1 MFGKKGTVAT
11 SPAKPKQRIFQR
23 VGSGLKH
30 ILGGVGGLALGVVK
44 TGGIAFGCERLVEW
58 GYEAYTGNKVDW
70 HKDKNGIGVEIIQK
84 DNGIALN
91 GSKRRQEQN
100 ANLVELNDNLV
111 NPSDNLNETGYSD
124 TDEGIQY

>member
-11 SPAKPKQRIFQR
+11 SSAKPKQRIFQR

-70 HKDKNGIGVEIIQK
+70 HKDKNGIGVDIIYK

-91 GSKRRQEQN
+91 GTKRRQEQN
-100 ANLVELNDNLV
+100 VNLVELNDDLV
-111 NPSDNLNETGYSD
+111 NPSDGFSEIGYSD
-124 TDEGIQY
+124 IDDSIQY